1 MRKLVSAIIRSAQ
14 ALLAGRF
21 CFSKLAFPS
30 NDTDKFLFAV
40 LLCPG
45 GTLGHRLDDGLK
57 LKIFISVY
65 LFFPYPG
72 YPPFFFVF
80 LFCVVVYLY
89 SNPPIASLEKLQH
102 SLGYDCQ
109 NEPYATSHLHFNS
122 QKPNDSSHPST
133 FSYCCNIPH
142 TIRSPCIFRTAHI
155 ICITFLD
162 LSDIEFYIRVN
173 CSLFCHSWHL
183 KVIIFLLKLTCSV
196 LSFFFLTFVYV
207 STSFA
212 FPFYHSVPFSLRA
225 IMMNQS
231 RGRWMFQGMDS
242 FCRISPRA
250 LTHRRHA
257 LRLPFLSRIKNTP
270 QSDSTRSWLAGS
282 LSSFFFL
289 QKNFLPSWTWTVT
302 LKLVL
307 YQYSFPFESLWNEIK
322 APNYS
327 SFCYDAHLLVCLA
340 DLTTILNRLM
350 KLNVLSTPY
359 CVQWNK
365 SLSSHADCDIFCVVN
380 LVVYRYHSAVT
391 TCGAQ
396 QGYGDEK
403 CRKIK
408 PGPVV
413 MIFSAEA

>member
-1 MRKLVSAIIRSAQ
+1 M
-14 ALLAGRF
+14 
-21 CFSKLAFPS
+21 
-30 NDTDKFLFAV
+30 
-40 LLCPG
+40 
-45 GTLGHRLDDGLK
+45 
-57 LKIFISVY
+57 
-65 LFFPYPG
+65 
-72 YPPFFFVF
+72 
-80 LFCVVVYLY
+80 
-89 SNPPIASLEKLQH
+89 
-102 SLGYDCQ
+102 
-109 NEPYATSHLHFNS
+109 
-122 QKPNDSSHPST
+122 
-133 FSYCCNIPH
+133 
-142 TIRSPCIFRTAHI
+142 
-155 ICITFLD
+155 
-162 LSDIEFYIRVN
+162 
-173 CSLFCHSWHL
+173 
-183 KVIIFLLKLTCSV
+183 
-196 LSFFFLTFVYV
+196 LSFFFWPSF
-207 STSFA
+207 TS
-212 FPFYHSVPFSLRA
+212 
-225 IMMNQS
+225 
-231 RGRWMFQGMDS
+231 W
-242 FCRISPRA
+242 
-250 LTHRRHA
+250 
-257 LRLPFLSRIKNTP
+257 LRLPFPFTTPFLFPSGRSWWINPVDGGCSRGWIHFAGYRLALWRIAVMPCGFLSFHESKDTP

-289 QKNFLPSWTWTVT
+289 QKNFLPSWTWTFT

-307 YQYSFPFESLWNEIK
+307 YQYFFPFESLWNEIK

-391 TCGAQ
+391 KCGAQ